1 MRQVYLDHNATTPIR
16 PEVREAM
23 LPFLGEKFGNPSSAH
38 WAGRG
43 IAGHIEEARE
53 HAARLIGASP
63 KEVYFT
69 SGGSEGDN
77 MAIKGVVMRYGKGCH
92 VVTSSIEHPAVYS
105 TCKLLEPFGFEA
117 TYVAPNAEGMVEPE
131 KVREAMRDNTVL
143 VSVML
148 ANNET
153 GVINPLK
160 EISAIARERG
170 AVMHTDAVQGV
181 GKIPINV
188 DELGV
193 DILTASGH
201 KFNAPKG
208 VGFQY
213 IREGVEVLPII
224 SGGGQERGLRAG
236 TENVAGIAALGRSC
250 ELAHLEQDERMR
262 TIGALR
268 DRLEKGILA
277 AVPETRVNGSGAP
290 RVYNTANISFKY
302 IEGDALM
309 DMLDSQGVA
318 VSTGS
323 ACSSES
329 SEPSRIL
336 VQQGLDVLCSRG
348 ALRLSLGWGTSDDD
362 IDYALEVL
370 LPIANRLLEMSPFF
384 NE

>member
-1 MRQVYLDHNATTPIR
+1 MKQVYLDHNATTPVR
-16 PEVREAM
+16 PEVLEAM

-43 IAGHIEEARE
+43 ISKYIEDARE
-53 HAARLIGASP
+53 HVARLLGAGP
-63 KEVYFT
+63 QEIYFT

-77 MAIKGVVMRYGKGCH
+77 MAVKGVVMRHGKGCH
-92 VVTSSIEHPAVYS
+92 VVTSAIEHPAVYS
-105 TCKLLEPFGFEA
+105 TCQLLETFGFEF
-117 TYVAPNAEGMVEPE
+117 TFVFPNAEGMVEPD
-131 KVREAMRDNTVL
+131 KLREAMRDNTVL

-160 EISAIARERG
+160 EIAAIAHERG
-170 AVMHTDAVQGV
+170 ALMHTDAVQGV
-181 GKIPINV
+181 GKIPLDVN
-188 DELGV
+188 DLGV

-236 TENVAGIAALGRSC
+236 TENVAGIAAIGKAC
-250 ELAHLEQDERMR
+250 ELALAEQDARIK

-268 DRLEKGILA
+268 DRLEAGILK
-277 AVPETRVNGSGAP
+277 AVPETQVNGGGAP

-302 IEGDALM
+302 VEGDALL
-309 DMLDSQGVA
+309 DMLDGQGIA

-329 SEPSRIL
+329 NEPSRIL
-336 VQQGLDVLCSRG
+336 VVQGLDVLCSRG
-348 ALRLSLGWGTSDDD
+348 ALRLSLGHGLTDDD
-362 IDYALEVL
+362 ISYVL
-370 LPIANRLLEMSPFF
+370 ATLPPIANRLLEMSPFF
-384 NE
+384 KG